1 MRARAAVHILF
12 ALASA
17 ALPLG
22 ARAAGETA
30 VPSPA
35 IQTVGGTT
43 IVQQSDTRL
52 PLVGVAVIV
61 RAGLDR
67 QTLKQSG
74 LAALVAAAILHTPV
88 ARTANETP
96 APLDQAITAS
106 GGSVHVTVDP
116 GDVRFYIESLSSD
129 APVVIDLF
137 RRALAAPDFSPSTM
151 RAARTALM
159 TQIAA
164 SQQYALQVGIDMLNA
179 ASSQQANAGMPAL
192 GTPASLAQLLPA
204 DAAAFYRTYYRR
216 GGSYVSAAGRL
227 ETLDPSALREVAEA
241 LPEGDTAPVNVRV
254 APLRGA
260 SREIV
265 THRDIASP
273 WLIAQYDAP
282 SVESRDFGPMLVL
295 AAFVKRTL
303 TDIAQ
308 VPGVVTESLASRAV
322 GAVYTYDRSPARL
335 VLYVNGGIG
344 NPSRAFATAL
354 SVVNVLAATR
364 LEGSIDQFKAQAAG
378 DFATSATTLET
389 RAWLAAV
396 FAREGTS
403 PDYLERALR
412 AIAATTPEDVQ
423 RVARTYMGK
432 PTIALVLPR
441 SGNLQN

>member
-1 MRARAAVHILF
+1 MSARAAVHALF
-12 ALASA
+12 ALAIA

-74 LAALVAAAILHTPV
+74 LAALVAAAILHSPV
-88 ARTANETP
+88 ARMANEAP
-96 APLDQAITAS
+96 VPLDQAITAN

-116 GDVRFYIESLSSD
+116 GDVRFYIEALSTD

-151 RAARTALM
+151 RAARGALVS
-159 TQIAA
+159 QIAE

-204 DAAAFYRTYYRR
+204 DASAFYRTYYRR

-227 ETLDPSALREVAEA
+227 DSLDPGALRAIAEA

-396 FAREGTS
+396 FARDGTS
-403 PDYLERALR
+403 PDYLDRALR

-423 RVARTYMGK
+423 RVARIYMGK

>member
-1 MRARAAVHILF
+1 LSARITINAVL
-12 ALASA
+12 ALALA
-17 ALPLG
+17 ALPLS
-22 ARAAGETA
+22 ARAAGGTA
-30 VPSPA
+30 VPAPA
-35 IQTVGGTT
+35 IETVGGTT
-43 IVQQSDTRL
+43 IVQQSDERL
-52 PLVGVAVIV
+52 PLAGVEVVV

-67 QTLKQSG
+67 QTLKQNG

-88 ARTANETP
+88 TRTAGE
-96 APLDQAITAS
+96 APISLDQAIAAN
-106 GGSVHVTVDP
+106 GGSVRVNVDP
-116 GDVRFYIESLSSD
+116 DDVRFYIEALSTD
-129 APVVIDLF
+129 APTVVDLF
-137 RRALAAPDFSPSTM
+137 RRALAAPDFSAPTM
-151 RAARTALM
+151 RAARDALM

-179 ASSQQANAGMPAL
+179 ASSSQANAGMPSL
-192 GTPASLAQLLPA
+192 GTPASLAQLLSA
-204 DAAAFYRTYYRR
+204 DAAGFYRTYYRR

-227 ETLDPSALREVAEA
+227 DTLDANALRAVAEA
-241 LPEGDTAPVNVRV
+241 LPEGATKPVNVHV
-254 APLRGA
+254 TPLQGA

-282 SVESRDFGPMLVL
+282 GVDSRDFGPMLVL

-303 TDIAQ
+303 SDIAQ
-308 VPGVVTESLASRAV
+308 VPGVVSETFASRAV
-322 GAVYTYDRSPARL
+322 GAVYSYDRSPARL

-364 LEGSIDQFKAQAAG
+364 LEGSIDEFKAQAAG

-389 RAWLAAV
+389 RAWLATV
-396 FAREGTS
+396 FARDGTS
-403 PDYLERALR
+403 PDYLDSALR
-412 AIAATTPEDVQ
+412 AISSTTAQDVQ